1 MINVRKLQQSFAL
14 FMLLGSV
21 AAIGADEFPRE
32 IVDWRPVAENPVFSG
47 TGGDEWDQKIRER
60 GWIMV
65 EDGEYRLWYTG
76 YNDDRSPT
84 KFLGHARST
93 DGIHWTR
100 DPENPIFDEGW
111 VEDMCV
117 VLVDGTYY
125 LFAEGRNDIAHLLTS
140 PDGLKWTAQGP
151 LDIRLKNGEP
161 ISPGPRGTPTVWV
174 EDGTWYLFYERG
186 DQGIWLATS
195 RDREVWTNIQD
206 DPVIGLGPE
215 PYDRTAVAL
224 NQIIKRDGVYY
235 GIYHANQHRPW
246 RDWTTCLARSTD
258 LIHWDKYSA
267 NPIIENNQSS
277 GIFVDGPDGKTYL
290 YTMHPDVRRHV
301 NPVPKNSKSNN

>member
-1 MINVRKLQQSFAL
+1 MRILQRARQSFFLLLLIGSAL
-14 FMLLGSV
+14 
-21 AAIGADEFPRE
+21 AIGSDEFPRE
-32 IVDWRPVAENPVFSG
+32 IVDWQPISENPLFSG
-47 TGGDEWDQKIRER
+47 TGGEEWDQKIRER
-60 GWIMV
+60 GWILV
-65 EDGEYRLWYTG
+65 EDGAYRLWYTG

-84 KFLGHARST
+84 KFLGHARSE
-93 DGIHWTR
+93 DGLHWTR
-100 DPENPIFDEGW
+100 DPRNPIFDKTW

-117 VLVDGTYY
+117 FRFEGTYY
-125 LFAEGRNDIAHLLTS
+125 MFAEGKNDIAHLLTS
-140 PDGLKWTAQGP
+140 TDGLQWTEQGP

-161 ISPGPRGTPTVWV
+161 ISSGPRGTPTVWV
-174 EDGTWYLFYERG
+174 EEGTWYLFYERG
-186 DQGIWLATS
+186 DQGVWLATS
-195 RDREVWTNIQD
+195 NDREVWTNVQD

-246 RDWTTCLARSTD
+246 RDWTTCVARSND
-258 LIHWDKYSA
+258 LIQWEKYPG

-290 YTMHPDVRRHV
+290 YTMHPDVRRHI
-301 NPVPKNSKSNN
+301 NSTLKNSESTK